1 MIQSLANNPA
11 SLRLRRGR
19 LAIMTSS
26 LGAKAN
32 QGFTLVEVMVAS
44 IIFVIF
50 CVFFLN
56 SMIASM
62 HSHQLACD
70 YYKAMTIARNRI
82 QRAKI
87 FDYSTLP
94 LLSESNR
101 TVNGHGHIS
110 STGMYQRTTIVAIYT
125 NGTPNLTKVTVQ
137 VYYHGARRSLSSR
150 PVELITLVTD
160 NM

>member
-1 MIQSLANNPA
+1 MIQPY
-11 SLRLRRGR
+11 RQ
-19 LAIMTSS
+19 
-26 LGAKAN
+26 N

-44 IIFVIF
+44 VIFVIF

-56 SMIASM
+56 AMIVSIK
-62 HSHQLACD
+62 SHRLAGD
-70 YYKAMTIARNRI
+70 YYQAMTIARNRI

-94 LLSESNR
+94 LLGETNR
-101 TVNGHGHIS
+101 TVDGHGNIS
-110 STGMYQRTTIVAIYT
+110 STGLYQRTTLVAAYT
-125 NGTPNLTKVTVQ
+125 NGTPNLMKVTVQ
-137 VYYHGARRSLSSR
+137 VYYPGAGRSLSSR

>member
-1 MIQSLANNPA
+1 MMQP
-11 SLRLRRGR
+11 GR
-19 LAIMTSS
+19 Q
-26 LGAKAN
+26 N

-50 CVFFLN
+50 CIFFLN
-56 SMIASM
+56 AMIVSM

-82 QRAKI
+82 QRATI

-94 LLSESNR
+94 FLGEAN
-101 TVNGHGHIS
+101 TPVDGKGNIT
-110 STGMYQRTTIVAIYT
+110 STGMYQRTTMVSAYT
-125 NGTPNLTKVTVQ
+125 NIGTTNLMKVTVQ
-137 VYYHGARRSLSSR
+137 VYYPTRSSLSNSL
-150 PVELITLVTD
+150 VELSTLVTD